1 MPEYSNAEVLSYIS
15 TWKTFK
21 EIYEHLKKLKQTQIS
36 KLVLHRSLGLLVEEG
51 LAISRERTQDD
62 RKILEFQ
69 ACKKGGKR
77 ARSIFSSIP
86 LAA

>member
-1 MPEYSNAEVLSYIS
+1 MSEYSHEELLSCIA
-15 TWKTFK
+15 TWKTGK
-21 EIYEHLKKLKQTQIS
+21 EIRKELENLKKTRIS
-36 KLVLHRSLGLLVEEG
+36 IGVLYNTLSQLVEEG

-77 ARSIFSSIP
+77 AGSIFSSIP